1 MCESYEKIYIHYVGN
16 IYIYIYISSQIQV
29 TVIERAIAKHY
40 KKEINLERTPIFVA
54 YANSKRSNI

>member
-16 IYIYIYISSQIQV
+16 IYIYISSQIQV

-40 KKEINLERTPIFVA
+40 EKEINLERTPIFVA